1 LEACLLYLEA
11 GSFLK
16 SRRGVV
22 SATTNQVFADYQ
34 NDFEGLI
41 PRYSPVLFRVALRR
55 LRNVEDAEDA
65 VQDALLSA
73 YKHIGQFEGRSQLS
87 TWLTRIV
94 TNVSLMKLRRCSRHE
109 MLSLDQNHENDG
121 SVLASELMDVRPNP
135 ETICAQAEMDETVRQ
150 ALRELSPKQR
160 SAIQMC
166 DLEGFS
172 TREAANALGISTNT
186 LKSRVSR
193 ARATLSLLLGEVIGT
208 RPAGKAAPFVER
220 KSVVRLTR
228 SSSEHSEASAAAAE
242 PLGSKI
248 CVSKPSLV
256 PVCGHSEIHNHAK
269 VHIERAEN
277 CYPPHSL
284 ENTTH
289 PPSARL
295 RDVAGKTERVNV
307 C

>member
-1 LEACLLYLEA
+1 M
-11 GSFLK
+11 
-16 SRRGVV
+16 

-34 NDFEGLI
+34 NDFEGVI
-41 PRYSPVLFRVALRR
+41 SRYSPVLFRVALRR

-87 TWLTRIV
+87 TWLTTIV

-109 MLSLDQNHENDG
+109 TLSLDQNHENDG
-121 SVLASELMDVRPNP
+121 AVFASELMDVRPNP
-135 ETICAQAEMDETVRQ
+135 ETICAQAEMDETLRR

-166 DLEGFS
+166 ELDGFS
-172 TREAANALGISTNT
+172 TREAANALGISMNT

-208 RPAGKAAPFVER
+208 RPVGKAAPVVER
-220 KSVVRLTR
+220 KSAVCLRR
-228 SSSEHSEASAAAAE
+228 SSLEIGEASAAAGD
-242 PLGSKI
+242 PIGLGI
-248 CVSKPSLV
+248 RDCKPSLV
-256 PVCGHSEIHNHAK
+256 PVCGQNETHNHAK
-269 VHIERAEN
+269 VHIERVEN
-277 CYPPHSL
+277 CYPPHPL

-289 PPSARL
+289 PHPQGYA
-295 RDVAGKTERVNV
+295 T
-307 C
+307 

>member
-1 LEACLLYLEA
+1 M
-11 GSFLK
+11 
-16 SRRGVV
+16 

-34 NDFEGLI
+34 NDFEGVI
-41 PRYSPVLFRVALRR
+41 SRYSPVLFRVALRR

-87 TWLTRIV
+87 TWLTTIV
-94 TNVSLMKLRRCSRHE
+94 TNVSLMKLRQYSRHE
-109 MLSLDQNHENDG
+109 TLSLDQNHENDG
-121 SVLASELMDVRPNP
+121 AVFASELMDVRPNP

-172 TREAANALGISTNT
+172 TREAANALGISMNT

-208 RPAGKAAPFVER
+208 RPAGRAAPVVDR
-220 KSVVRLTR
+220 KSTAYLRR
-228 SSSEHSEASAAAAE
+228 SSSAHSEGSAAAGD
-242 PLGSKI
+242 PVGRRI
-248 CVSKPSLV
+248 RDCKPSLI

-269 VHIERAEN
+269 VHIERVEN
-277 CYPPHSL
+277 CYPPHPL

-289 PPSARL
+289 SHPQGYA
-295 RDVAGKTERVNV
+295 T
-307 C
+307 